1 MQGARARAVQSR
13 RVRPHTEVPTR
24 PSDGRGGHA
33 IRTGEDVTNPARI
46 PYYPALDSMRG
57 LGVLWVMAYHAGQP
71 GFSGAFLAL
80 SMFFTLSGFLITS
93 LLVAE
98 RRRSGTNSLKGF
110 WSRRMRRLMPAAFLG
125 IAFILLYAVLAPA
138 TDGQLRT
145 LRGDGLATLFYVA
158 NWRFIFSGQSYAD
171 LFSEPSPFQH
181 FWSLAVE
188 EQFYMLFPLLVVGVL
203 VLFRNRRWVL
213 TGILAVMAAA
223 SAVWMVVLY
232 DGGASFDRVYMG
244 TDTRAAELLMGC
256 LLGLLVAGRGTV
268 KGRWAKPLVN
278 VAGVAALALMIVL
291 WHKASI
297 KDPFFYQ
304 GGLFL
309 YALLMV
315 VLVVAATQPTGAVVS
330 VLSGRYRWAER
341 LDNDPASFPAP
352 LRPLLWLLVR
362 AGRALVWVGLLSY
375 GLYIFHWPMNMWLSE
390 AHLGFGGQPLF
401 VVRMAATFA
410 LAITSFYLIERP
422 IRTRQR
428 LMGPIRF
435 AAVPT
440 VSALLVIAILATT
453 INPPAPDL
461 VFAEADE
468 EPPGSEDVLDAGD
481 TSIIGDPATAA
492 SIALRE
498 PSVDDPVEVLVI
510 GAVDDTDLTRGLTDY
525 AERTGL
531 TVVETLSL
539 PPCDGTIDPVTG
551 TCGSWTELA
560 SEISSRSPDLVLVS
574 TLVSVEDVLPA
585 DGDGSAVIRAAL
597 EVITAQAPLIWV
609 PSDPA
614 GASAQPPVA
623 ATAEAV
629 LREAASEG
637 RLTGIPVPYDALGA
651 DPDSYGNR
659 PTALGN
665 WVGGRLLTIGVGR
678 RQPVQARKV
687 MMVGDSITYSLA
699 PGVADWGRRS
709 GEAQVWNYA
718 ELGCG
723 LGRGGEVIFSDGAQ
737 PSREECGRWAEMWPP
752 ALADFEPEVIY
763 IETGPWDLVERKLD
777 GWDDFYG
784 PGEEIFDEWLLSEY
798 QTAIDILAQSD
809 AEIVWGL
816 TPCADPATYNGLL
829 TGTVAL
835 KEATI
840 DYHNEVLLPELAE
853 ANPEIRLLDVDDHV
867 CPDGVYQADLGPFTN
882 ARPDGLHYSIEA
894 GTWVAAW
901 IGPQLM
907 QPAG

>member
-1 MQGARARAVQSR
+1 MTKPG
-13 RVRPHTEVPTR
+13 
-24 PSDGRGGHA
+24 
-33 IRTGEDVTNPARI
+33 RI
-46 PYYPALDSMRG
+46 PYFPALDSMRG
-57 LGVLWVMAYHAGQP
+57 LGVLWVMAYHADQP

-93 LLVAE
+93 LLLAE
-98 RRRSGTNSLKGF
+98 RRDSGTNSLKGF

-171 LFSEPSPFQH
+171 LFAEPSPFQH

-203 VLFRNRRWVL
+203 VLFRSRRQVL
-213 TGILAVMAAA
+213 AGILALMAAA

-256 LLGLLVAGRGTV
+256 LLGLLVAGRGVV
-268 KGRWAKPLVN
+268 KGRWTKPLVN
-278 VAGVAALALMIVL
+278 AAGVAALATMIVL
-291 WHKASI
+291 WHKAGI

-315 VLVVAATQPTGAVVS
+315 ILVVAATQPTGAVPA
-330 VLSGRYRWAER
+330 VLAGRYRWAER
-341 LDNDPASFPAP
+341 FDTDPSSFPAP
-352 LRPLLWLLVR
+352 VRPVLWLLVR
-362 AGRALVWVGLLSY
+362 AGRTLVWIGLLSY

-390 AHLGFGGQPLF
+390 AHLGFGGLPLLL
-401 VVRMAATFA
+401 VRFSATFA
-410 LAITSFYLIERP
+410 LATVSFYLIERP
-422 IRTRQR
+422 IRTRRR
-428 LMGPIRF
+428 LLGPIRF
-435 AAVPT
+435 AAVPAA
-440 VSALLVIAILATT
+440 SALLVVAILAATM
-453 INPPAPDL
+453 NPPAPDL

-468 EPPGSEDVLDAGD
+468 EPPDSEEVIDAGD
-481 TSIIGDPATAA
+481 AGIIGDPAAST

-498 PSVDDPVEVLVI
+498 PSVDDPVEVLVV
-510 GAVDDTDLTRGLTDY
+510 GAVDDTDLTRGLGDY

-531 TVVETLSL
+531 VRVETLSL
-539 PPCDGTIDPVTG
+539 PPCDATIDPETR
-551 TCGSWTELA
+551 TCGSWTDLA
-560 SEISSRSPDLVLVS
+560 SDISGRGPDLVLVS
-574 TLVSVEDVLPA
+574 SLLSVDDVLPA
-585 DGDGSAVIRAAL
+585 DGDGSAAISAAV
-597 EVITAQAPLIWV
+597 EVISGQAPLIWV

-614 GASAQPPVA
+614 EVSTQPPVA

-637 RLTGIPVPYDALGA
+637 RLTGIPVPYDALAA
-651 DPDSYGNR
+651 DTESYGNR

-678 RQPVQARKV
+678 RQPAEARKV

-723 LGRGGEVIFSDGAQ
+723 LGRGGEVIFADGAQ
-737 PSREECGRWAEMWPP
+737 PSREECGKWAELWPP
-752 ALADFEPEVIY
+752 ALADFEPDVVY

-784 PGEEIFDEWLLSEY
+784 PGDEVFDEWLLGEY
-798 QTAIDILAQSD
+798 QTAIDILARSD
-809 AEIVWGL
+809 AEIVWGQA
-816 TPCADPATYNGLL
+816 PCADPETYNGLL

-835 KEATI
+835 EEATI
-840 DYHNEVLLPELAE
+840 DYHNEVLLPELVA
-853 ANPEIRLLDVDDHV
+853 ANPGLRLLDVDDHV
-867 CPDGVYQADLGPFTN
+867 CPDGEYQAQLGPFTN

-907 QPAG
+907 EPAG